1 MKLRENIQELLQE
14 VAQKSPSY
22 DALMIALTEQSR
34 KLDEQYDINN
44 EQHDIINKKSHVIGE
59 QQKQINLLEEQL
71 RLLRHQRYGKSSEKN
86 DAQGELFN
94 EAELLSDQEEPKDS
108 EAELKKEQPDPPQKK
123 KKGRSGLSPD
133 LPRKKI
139 LLRLSDKQKQG
150 AIDTFFVTVKE
161 ELDITPAKVQV
172 LQYQQEKAV
181 FLDEQG
187 TRTLVEADRPKH
199 P

>member
-22 DALMIALTEQSR
+22 DALVIALTEQSR

-108 EAELKKEQPDPPQKK
+108 EAELKKEQPDPPKKK
-123 KKGRSGLSPD
+123 KKGRSRLSHD